1 MSRTG
6 QKKAKSTEVLNGSL
20 KRRKLKATPN
30 NSKST
35 QTVLG
40 APIAT
45 VSANDLPWREVTPP
59 QRLDD
64 AEGFLGLEEIDDVEI
79 VRDAQGKQTRFQVS
93 SSTSC
98 GIQRFL
104 TDPSW

>member
-6 QKKAKSTEVLNGSL
+6 QKKAKSTEVLNGPL

-35 QTVLG
+35 QKALG
-40 APIAT
+40 TPIAT
-45 VSANDLPWREVTPP
+45 LSANELPWREVTPA

-64 AEGFLGLEEIDDVEI
+64 AEGFFGLEEIDDVEI
-79 VRDAQGKQTRFQVS
+79 VRDAQGEQTRFQVR

-98 GIQRFL
+98 SIRRFL